1 MKNII
6 KKSITTLSIVIM
18 ALTLAMPVTA
28 QAATPR
34 LNKTKITVN
43 VKKSYQLKVT
53 GTKKKAKWTTSN
65 KKVATVSKNGK
76 VTAKKKG
83 SATIT
88 AKINKKTYKCKVT
101 VTEPAPKLNK
111 SKVTLTITNKKT
123 NPAVQLKVA
132 NIYGKKVTWYT
143 SNKKVA
149 TVSKS
154 GKVVA
159 KKKGTAVIRAKVGAK
174 TLTCKVTV
182 KDSRKPSKP
191 SPAPKPVECQHYW
204 VQKEKVVGYK
214 IACNCGYVWDTNEE
228 WCVHGL
234 ELIMQGKPSCG
245 STVAEVVETWLECKN
260 CHATKDKKTV
270 YK

>member
-65 KKVATVSKNGK
+65 KKIATVSKNGK

-123 NPAVQLKVA
+123 NPAVQLKAA
-132 NIYGKKVTWYT
+132 NTYGKKVTWYT

-159 KKKGTAVIRAKVGAK
+159 KKKGTAVIRAKVGKK

-191 SPAPKPVECQHYW
+191 SPAPKPVECQHKW
-204 VQKEKVVGYK
+204 VKKEKVVDVK
-214 IACNCGYVWDTNEE
+214 LECSCGLVFDTNEQFE
-228 WCVHGL
+228 DHNWNLVSNGETGHGCCPF
-234 ELIMQGKPSCG
+234 EVTETYYECSKCG
-245 STVAEVVETWLECKN
+245 ETK
-260 CHATKDKKTV
+260 
-270 YK
+270 